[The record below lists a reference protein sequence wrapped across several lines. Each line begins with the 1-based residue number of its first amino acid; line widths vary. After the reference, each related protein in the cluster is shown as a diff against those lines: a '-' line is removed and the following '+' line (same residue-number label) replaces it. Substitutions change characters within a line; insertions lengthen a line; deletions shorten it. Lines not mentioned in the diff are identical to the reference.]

1 MIYSLL
7 LEAIGTT
14 TQINGTSV
22 SLWVT
27 LIIPLIF
34 LILWSMIK
42 YIVAIARK
50 QIEWIQM
57 FAEMPVD
64 FLLIWATLLM
74 SRYFVNQQDIMVII
88 IAFALILLS
97 LIIAVGLCIYRQY
110 IVEIA
115 GDVSNPD
122 WSKVRDHL
130 LCLWGGVILW
140 LIIILFLPSWEF
152 LKSI

>member
-1 MIYSLL
+1 MFNTLII
-7 LEAIGTT
+7 EAAATGT
-14 TQINGTSV
+14 QNIGTSV

-34 LILWSMIK
+34 LVLWSMIK

-57 FAEMPVD
+57 LAEMPID

-74 SRYFVNQQDIMVII
+74 SKYFVHQQDIMVII
-88 IAFALILLS
+88 IAFALILFS
-97 LIIAVGLCIYRQY
+97 LVLAVFLCIYRQY
-110 IVEIA
+110 ILEKAGSIA
-115 GDVSNPD
+115 NPD
-122 WSKVRDHL
+122 WDKVRNHL
-130 LCLWGGVILW
+130 LYLWIGVIVW
-140 LIIILFLPSWEF
+140 LIIILIVPSWNC

>member
-1 MIYSLL
+1 MINSIL
-7 LEAIGTT
+7 LEATSVT
-14 TQINGTSV
+14 VQKTGTSM

-57 FAEMPVD
+57 LAEMPVD

-74 SRYFVNQQDIMVII
+74 SRYFVHQQDIMVII
-88 IAFALILLS
+88 IAFALILFS
-97 LIIAVGLCIYRQY
+97 LIIAVLSCIYRQF
-110 IVEIA
+110 IVEKA
-115 GDVSNPD
+115 GDVANPE
-122 WSKVRDHL
+122 WNKVRNHL
-130 LCLWGGVILW
+130 FVLWIGVIFW
-140 LIIILFLPSWEF
+140 LIIILILPSWNF

>member
-1 MIYSLL
+1 MITNVILDATVGKVH
-7 LEAIGTT
+7 ET
-14 TQINGTSV
+14 GTSI

-57 FAEMPVD
+57 LAEMPVD

-74 SRYFVNQQDIMVII
+74 SRHFVHQQDIMVII
-88 IAFALILLS
+88 IAFALILFS
-97 LIIAVGLCIYRQY
+97 LIIAVVSCIYRQY
-110 IVEIA
+110 IVEKA
-115 GDVSNPD
+115 GDVANPD
-122 WSKVRDHL
+122 WRKVRNHL
-130 LCLWGGVILW
+130 FCLWIGVFVW
-140 LIIILFLPSWEF
+140 LIIILFLPSWNL